1 MLTHCAQIIAAKSK
15 SSTFDDDFILYY
27 LILGRSEELLSHT
40 NEELLS
46 HKKEELLS
54 HKKEE
59 LLSHTTEELLSH
71 TNEELLSHTT
81 EELLSH
87 KKEELLSHK
96 KPTAQSDTSWFGHSW
111 RAVDGDKNVTYWNS
125 LVIYRYVFNLNLI
138 SARFKL

>member
-15 SSTFDDDFILYY
+15 SSTFNDDIILYY
-27 LILGRSEELLSHT
+27 LILGRSEELLSNT
-40 NEELLS
+40 N
-46 HKKEELLS
+46 
-54 HKKEE
+54 
-59 LLSHTTEELLSH
+59 
-71 TNEELLSHTT
+71 

-125 LVIYRYVFNLNLI
+125 LVI
-138 SARFKL
+138 

>member
-15 SSTFDDDFILYY
+15 SSTFNDDIILYY

-59 LLSHTTEELLSH
+59 LLSHTT
-71 TNEELLSHTT
+71 EELLSHTT

-125 LVIYRYVFNLNLI
+125 LVI
-138 SARFKL
+138 